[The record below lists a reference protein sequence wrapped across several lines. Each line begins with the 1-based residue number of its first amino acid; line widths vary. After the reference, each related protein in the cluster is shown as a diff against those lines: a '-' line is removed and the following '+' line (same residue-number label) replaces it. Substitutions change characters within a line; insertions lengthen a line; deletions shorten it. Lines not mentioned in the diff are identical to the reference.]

1 MKHSIL
7 KFLLLFLISSLVLF
21 SSCENEGEGQ
31 GCAFIPETSA
41 ITVEIPFASL
51 SDSLANVNS
60 KAALVKILDG
70 HEILREIFFKR
81 SQYPNDSAFINELYR
96 RFTNI
101 SIDTLAM
108 DVKRVFGNEEKL
120 RAEFT
125 QAFKNLKYYY
135 PEVPIPRIETAIS
148 GFETDMYVSD
158 SLIIIGLDYYLGKG
172 ARFRP
177 NMYEYM
183 LRQYNPENIVPSTM
197 LLYGIAPN
205 TNHMDDNNK
214 TALADMIAYGKSF
227 YFAKQMVPCTPDSV
241 FIWYS
246 SAEIK
251 GAWKNQDL
259 IWARLIEDKLLYSTS
274 HFLKQKYLG
283 ERPKTA
289 EVGPECPGRI
299 AQWVGWQIV
308 KSYMKEHPDRT
319 LPDLMNSGNADK
331 LFEDSKY
338 KPKRR

>member
-1 MKHSIL
+1 MKY
-7 KFLLLFLISSLVLF
+7 FFPFLIVGLSLL
-21 SSCENEGEGQ
+21 SSCGNEKEQ
-31 GCAFIPETSA
+31 GCAFIPETSG
-41 ITVEIPFASL
+41 IEVEIKLTSI

-60 KAALVKILDG
+60 KAALVKILDN
-70 HEILREIFFKR
+70 HKILREFFFKR
-81 SQYPNDSAFINELYR
+81 AQYPDDSVFINELYK

-101 SIDTLAM
+101 HLDTLAM
-108 DVKRVFGNEEKL
+108 EVKRVFGTEEKL
-120 RAEFT
+120 KAEFT

-135 PEVPIPRIETAIS
+135 PEIQVPRIETAIS

-158 SLIIIGLDYYLGKG
+158 SLIIVGLDYYLGKG

-177 NMYEYM
+177 NMYDYM
-183 LRQYNPENIVPSTM
+183 LRQYNPENIVPSVM
-197 LLYGIAPN
+197 LIYGIDPRI
-205 TNHMDDNNK
+205 NHVNDDNK

-227 YFAKQMVPCTPDSV
+227 YFARQMVPCTPDSV

-246 SAEIK
+246 SEEIT

-274 HFLKQKYLG
+274 HVLKQRYLG
-283 ERPKTA
+283 DRPKTA
-289 EVGPECPGRI
+289 EVGPDCPGRI

-319 LPDLMNSGNADK
+319 LPDLMNSGNPDK
-331 LFEDSKY
+331 IFEESKY

>member
-1 MKHSIL
+1 MKYFL
-7 KFLLLFLISSLVLF
+7 PFLLLGLFFL
-21 SSCENEGEGQ
+21 SSCGNEEEQ
-31 GCAFIPETSA
+31 GCAFIPDTSG
-41 ITVEIPFASL
+41 IEVEMKLTSL
-51 SDSLANVNS
+51 SDSLANVTS

-70 HEILREIFFKR
+70 HQVLREIFFKR
-81 SQYPNDSAFINELYR
+81 SQYPNDSAFINELYK

-101 SIDTLAM
+101 HLDTLAM
-108 DVKRVFGNEEKL
+108 DVKRVFGDEEKL
-120 RAEFT
+120 KAEFT

-135 PEVPIPRIETAIS
+135 PEMQAPRIETVIS

-177 NMYEYM
+177 NMYDYM

-197 LLYGIAPN
+197 LIYGIDPRIN
-205 TNHMDDNNK
+205 IMDGDNK
-214 TALADMIAYGKSF
+214 TALADMVAYGKSF
-227 YFAKQMVPCTPDSV
+227 YFAKQMIPCTPDSV

-246 SAEIK
+246 PEEIK
-251 GAWKNQDL
+251 GAWENQDL

-274 HFLKQKYLG
+274 HLLKQQYLG
-283 ERPKTA
+283 DRPKTTQ
-289 EVGPECPGRI
+289 VGSDCPGRI
-299 AQWVGWQIV
+299 GQWVGWQIV

-319 LPDLMNSGNADK
+319 LQDLMNSGNADK
-331 LFEDSKY
+331 LFEESKY

>member
-1 MKHSIL
+1 MKY
-7 KFLLLFLISSLVLF
+7 FLPFLLVGLLFL
-21 SSCENEGEGQ
+21 SSCGPEEEEQ
-31 GCAFIPETSA
+31 GCAFIPETSG
-41 ITVEIPFASL
+41 IEVELNLTSL
-51 SDSLANVNS
+51 SDSLASVNS
-60 KAALVKILDG
+60 KRALVKILDG

-81 SQYPNDSAFINELYR
+81 SQYPTDSAFINELYK

-101 SIDTLAM
+101 HLDTLAM

-120 RAEFT
+120 KAEFT

-135 PEVPIPRIETAIS
+135 PEMQIPRIETAIS

-158 SLIIIGLDYYLGKG
+158 SLIIVGLDYYLGKG

-177 NMYEYM
+177 NMYDYM

-197 LLYGIAPN
+197 LLYGISPQI
-205 TNHMDDNNK
+205 NHMDDNNK
-214 TALADMIAYGKSF
+214 TALADMVAYGKSF

-246 SAEIK
+246 AEEIK
-251 GAWKNQDL
+251 GAWENQDL

-274 HFLKQKYLG
+274 HLLKQQYLG

-289 EVGPECPGRI
+289 QVGPDCPGRI

-308 KSYMKEHPDRT
+308 KSYMKQHPDLT

-331 LFEDSKY
+331 LFEESKY
-338 KPKRR
+338 KPKRM

>member
-1 MKHSIL
+1 MKYFLPFIL
-7 KFLLLFLISSLVLF
+7 VGLF
-21 SSCENEGEGQ
+21 SLSSCSHEEEGQ

-41 ITVEIPFASL
+41 IEVEIKLTSL

-60 KAALVKILDG
+60 KAALVSILDG
-70 HEILREIFFKR
+70 HKILREFFFKR
-81 SQYPNDSAFINELYR
+81 AQYPNDSAFINELYK

-101 SIDTLAM
+101 HLDTLAM
-108 DVKRVFGNEEKL
+108 EVKRVFGNEEKL
-120 RAEFT
+120 KSEFT

-135 PEVPIPRIETAIS
+135 PEIQIPRIETVIS

-158 SLIIIGLDYYLGKG
+158 SLIIVGLDYYLGKG

-177 NMYEYM
+177 NMYDYM

-197 LLYGIAPN
+197 LLYGIVPSI
-205 TNHMDDNNK
+205 NHMNDDNK

-246 SAEIK
+246 SEEIK
-251 GAWKNQDL
+251 GARENQDL
-259 IWARLIEDKLLYSTS
+259 IWARIIEDKLLYSTS
-274 HFLKQKYLG
+274 HLLKQQYLG
-283 ERPKTA
+283 DRPKTA
-289 EVGPECPGRI
+289 QVGPDCPGRI

-319 LPDLMNSGNADK
+319 LPDLMNSGNPDK
-331 LFEDSKY
+331 IFEDSKY

>member
-1 MKHSIL
+1 MKYFL
-7 KFLLLFLISSLVLF
+7 PFLLVGICLL
-21 SSCENEGEGQ
+21 SSCKNEEEQ
-31 GCAFIPETSA
+31 GCAFIPDTSG
-41 ITVEIPFASL
+41 IEVEMKLTSL
-51 SDSLANVNS
+51 SDSLANVTS

-70 HEILREIFFKR
+70 HQVLREIFFKR
-81 SQYPNDSAFINELYR
+81 SQYPNDSAFINELYK

-101 SIDTLAM
+101 HLDTLAM
-108 DVKRVFGNEEKL
+108 DVKRVFGDEEKL

-135 PEVPIPRIETAIS
+135 PEIRAPRIETVIS

-158 SLIIIGLDYYLGKG
+158 SLIIVGLDYYLGKG

-177 NMYEYM
+177 NMYDYM

-197 LLYGIAPN
+197 LIYGIDPRIN
-205 TNHMDDNNK
+205 IMDGDNK
-214 TALADMIAYGKSF
+214 TALADMVAYGKSF
-227 YFAKQMVPCTPDSV
+227 YFAKQMIPCTPDSV

-246 SAEIK
+246 SEEIK
-251 GAWKNQDL
+251 GAWENQDL
-259 IWARLIEDKLLYSTS
+259 IWARIIEDKLLYSTS
-274 HFLKQKYLG
+274 HLLKQQYLG

-289 EVGPECPGRI
+289 QVGVDCPGRI

-319 LPDLMNSGNADK
+319 LQGLMNSGNADK
-331 LFEDSKY
+331 LFEESKY

>member
-1 MKHSIL
+1 MKYFL
-7 KFLLLFLISSLVLF
+7 PFLLVGLFFL
-21 SSCENEGEGQ
+21 SSCKNEEEEN
-31 GCAFIPETSA
+31 GCAFTPETSG
-41 ITVEIPFASL
+41 INVELSLASL
-51 SDSLANVNS
+51 SDSLVGVTS
-60 KAALVKILDG
+60 KAALIKILDG

-81 SQYPNDSAFINELYR
+81 SQYPNDSAFINELYK

-101 SIDTLAM
+101 HLDTLALE
-108 DVKRVFGNEEKL
+108 VKRVFGNEEKL
-120 RAEFT
+120 KEEFI
-125 QAFKNLKYYY
+125 QAFKNVKYYY
-135 PEVPIPRIETAIS
+135 PEFKVPRIETVIS

-158 SLIIIGLDYYLGKG
+158 SLIIVGLDYYLGKG

-177 NMYEYM
+177 NMYDYM

-197 LLYGIAPN
+197 LIYGIDSKV
-205 TNHMDDNNK
+205 NHMNGDNK

-246 SAEIK
+246 AAEIK
-251 GAWKNQDL
+251 GAWENQDV

-274 HFLKQKYLG
+274 HVLKLQYLG

-289 EVGPECPGRI
+289 QVGPDCPGRI

-308 KSYMKEHPDRT
+308 KSYMKEHPNHT
-319 LPDLMNSGNADK
+319 LPDLMNSGNPDK
-331 LFEDSKY
+331 IFEDSKY

>member
-1 MKHSIL
+1 MKY
-7 KFLLLFLISSLVLF
+7 FLPGLLVGLFFLA
-21 SSCENEGEGQ
+21 SCTRDEEEQ
-31 GCAFIPETSA
+31 GCAFIPETSGIA
-41 ITVEIPFASL
+41 VTVSFTSL
-51 SDSLANVNS
+51 TDSLANVKS
-60 KAALVKILDG
+60 KTQLVTMLD
-70 HEILREIFFKR
+70 HHPALREFFFKR
-81 SQYPNDSAFINELYR
+81 QQYPNDSAFINELYR
-96 RFTNI
+96 RFTHK
-101 SIDTLAM
+101 SLDTLAM
-108 DVKRVFGNEEKL
+108 EVKRVFGTEENLK
-120 RAEFT
+120 AEFT

-135 PEVPIPRIETAIS
+135 PEMNIPRIETAIS

-197 LLYGIAPN
+197 LLFGIDSRINVIDPS
-205 TNHMDDNNK
+205 NK

-246 SAEIK
+246 AQEIK
-251 GAWKNQDL
+251 GAGENQDL

-274 HFLKQKYLG
+274 HVLKQRYLG

-299 AQWVGWQIV
+299 GQWAGWQII
-308 KSYMKEHPDRT
+308 KSYMKTHPEQT
-319 LPDLMNSGNADK
+319 LPELMKNGNPDK
-331 LFEDSKY
+331 IFEESKY
-338 KPKRR
+338 KPERK

>member
-1 MKHSIL
+1 MKYFLSFLSIGL
-7 KFLLLFLISSLVLF
+7 VFL
-21 SSCENEGEGQ
+21 SSCGNEDEEQ
-31 GCAFIPETSA
+31 GCAFIPETSG
-41 ITVEIPFASL
+41 VEVEVKLTSL
-51 SDSLANVNS
+51 SDSLASITS

-70 HEILREIFFKR
+70 HKILREVFFKR
-81 SQYPNDSAFINELYR
+81 SQYPNDSAFINELYK

-101 SIDTLAM
+101 HLDTLAM
-108 DVKRVFGNEEKL
+108 EVKRVFGNEEKL
-120 RAEFT
+120 KEEFI

-135 PEVPIPRIETAIS
+135 PDIRLPRIETAIS

-158 SLIIIGLDYYLGKG
+158 SLIIVGLDYYLGKG

-177 NMYEYM
+177 NMYDYM

-197 LLYGIAPN
+197 LIYGIDSRI
-205 TNHMDDNNK
+205 NHMDGDNK
-214 TALADMIAYGKSF
+214 TALADMVAYGKSF
-227 YFAKQMVPCTPDSV
+227 YFARQMVPCTPDSV

-246 SAEIK
+246 SEEIK
-251 GAWKNQDL
+251 GARENQDL
-259 IWARLIEDKLLYSTS
+259 IWARIIEDKLLYSTS
-274 HFLKQKYLG
+274 HLLKQQYLG

-289 EVGPECPGRI
+289 QVGPDCPGRI

-331 LFEDSKY
+331 LFEESKY